1 MINDIHQAFA
11 GIMGVLPSP
20 GIFLLAWIIPI
31 SIYCGRNNLRNHRRR
46 VVRDLAQMF
55 DFATAGSGRR
65 IIIPSL
71 EMVKYKYD
79 PDKGAAD
86 SATPEEGEESIW
98 SHYAIPVVLYV
109 LLASLFFKLCFSSAP
124 VVITATP
131 SSLPPF
137 LFGGLDPKELGT
149 ALPKL
154 RANACYTFLGA
165 YLWTIFYLIK
175 RVSNFDL
182 SPLSFLRTSAQII
195 FAAFVS
201 AAVFH
206 TLYALPVHNE
216 HYVPTAGLAFLIGW
230 FPDLGFKYLIAKY
243 PKMRLK
249 RVAPETN
256 ELCQEL
262 PLDCIDGIDAFMK
275 FRLAEFEIED
285 VQNLATTNPIML
297 FVETPYGLYE
307 VIDWVAQAQLIVAV
321 GARKTL
327 ELRKINVR
335 TIFDLE
341 KVGRQPLL
349 RNLVLKI
356 LLSDGSSP
364 QPEQSEIHVPTNDD
378 SGDLLTAMVAIIR
391 DDLHV
396 QRLRQIWEVL
406 ATRLHDRPDPREAG
420 HNGLNHGRL
429 RAIEPGSTAPQ
440 ADNASDASVPTNY
453 N

>member
-1 MINDIHQAFA
+1 MMNQINEAFT
-11 GIMGVLPSP
+11 GIMSLLPSP
-20 GIFLLAWIIPI
+20 GIFLLAWLIPI

-55 DFATAGSGRR
+55 DFATAGGGRQ

-79 PDKGAAD
+79 PESAAD
-86 SATPEEGEESIW
+86 AGALEEESIW

-109 LLASLFFKLCFSSAP
+109 LLASLFFKLCFSPFP
-124 VVITATP
+124 VVITPEP

-137 LFGGLDPKELGT
+137 LFGGIDPKELGSV
-149 ALPKL
+149 LPKI

-206 TLYALPVHNE
+206 TLYTLPVLPK

-249 RVAPETN
+249 RVTPEAN
-256 ELCQEL
+256 KLCEEL
-262 PLDCIDGIDAFMK
+262 PLDCITGIDAFMK

-307 VIDWVAQAQLIVAV
+307 VIDWVAQAQLVVAV

-327 ELRKINVR
+327 EL
-335 TIFDLE
+335 
-341 KVGRQPLL
+341 P
-349 RNLVLKI
+349 
-356 LLSDGSSP
+356 
-364 QPEQSEIHVPTNDD
+364 
-378 SGDLLTAMVAIIR
+378 
-391 DDLHV
+391 
-396 QRLRQIWEVL
+396 
-406 ATRLHDRPDPREAG
+406 
-420 HNGLNHGRL
+420 
-429 RAIEPGSTAPQ
+429 
-440 ADNASDASVPTNY
+440 
-453 N
+453 